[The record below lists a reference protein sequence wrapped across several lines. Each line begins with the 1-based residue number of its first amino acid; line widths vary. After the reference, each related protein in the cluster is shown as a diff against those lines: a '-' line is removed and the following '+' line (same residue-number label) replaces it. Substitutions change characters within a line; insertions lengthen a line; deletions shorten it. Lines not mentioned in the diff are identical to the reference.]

1 MRFFR
6 LFLGAS
12 ALLFG
17 SAAAQA
23 SWHEASSRHFIIYA
37 DENPAELKEFA
48 ESLERFNAAVREARG
63 IADVEPGASSK
74 VTLFVLDDV
83 AAIQKLYGGEGVAG
97 FYQPKATGSVAFVP
111 KKGGSGKWGLSADS
125 IFFHE
130 YMHHLMHED
139 TDRPWPAWVSEG
151 SAEFY
156 ATPKFNPDGSVE
168 FGAPP
173 LYREE
178 ALTPEGALSLKR
190 MLSGDF
196 TYVTYEEYGSLYGR
210 GWMLIHYLAFEPKR
224 RGQLT
229 QYLNGISSGL
239 PAMEAATKAFGDLG
253 KLERELNA
261 YHKRNR
267 FNLTT
272 VPADKLNIPPVTV
285 RSLSAGEA
293 ELIDAKIKLARGGKR
308 LGADALASKASA
320 VAARHPGDA
329 RVQALTAQLENAADD
344 PQAALAAADRAIA
357 ADPKSYL
364 ALVERGHAL
373 MRLAKKDSKNADWNK
388 VRAAFLAANKVDPE
402 AAEPLIAFYRSFVA
416 QDVAPTKNAA
426 DGLVYALALAPQ
438 DEQLRIEIVGHMI
451 DANRLDDARRALLP
465 LAYDPHKG
473 KRRDATLAIFEA
485 LKAGN
490 RTLAREKWGEA
501 QQYFRAD

>member
-17 SAAAQA
+17 SAASHAA
-23 SWHEASSRHFIIYA
+23 WHEASSRHFTIYA
-37 DENPAELKEFA
+37 DDSPAELKKFA
-48 ESLERFNAAVREARG
+48 ESLERFNAAVRVARG
-63 IADVEPGASSK
+63 IEDVEPGASSR

-83 AAIQKLYGGEGVAG
+83 DAIQKLYGGEGVAG

-111 KKGGSGKWGLSADS
+111 RKGGKGKWGLSADS

-139 TDRPWPAWVSEG
+139 TARPWPAWVSEG

-156 ATPKFNPDGSVE
+156 ATPNFKPDGSVE
-168 FGAPP
+168 IGAPP

-178 ALTPEGALSLKR
+178 ALRPEGALSLQR

-196 TYVTYEEYGSLYGR
+196 TYLTQQEYSSIYGR

-224 RGQLT
+224 SGQLT
-229 QYLNGISSGL
+229 RYLNGIASGV
-239 PAMEAATKAFGDLG
+239 PALQAATDAFGDIG
-253 KLERELNA
+253 KLQSELNA
-261 YHKRNR
+261 YYKRNR

-272 VPADKLNIPPVTV
+272 IPADKLSIPPVAV
-285 RSLSAGEA
+285 RPLSAGEA

-308 LGADALASKASA
+308 FAAAALADKAMA
-320 VAARHPGDA
+320 VAARHSGDV
-329 RVQALTAQLENAADD
+329 RVQALTAQLENAAKD
-344 PQAALAAADRAIA
+344 ANGALAAANRALA
-357 ADPKSYL
+357 LDPKSYV
-364 ALVERGHAL
+364 ALIERGHAL
-373 MRLAKKDSKNADWNK
+373 MSLAKATPKSADWSK
-388 VRAAFLAANKVDPE
+388 VRAAFLAANKIDPE
-402 AAEPLIAFYRSFVA
+402 AAEPLIAYYRSFVA
-416 QDVAPTKNAA
+416 QGVAPTTNAV

-438 DEQLRIEIVGHMI
+438 DDQLRIEIVGHMI

-465 LAYDPHKG
+465 LAYNPHKG
-473 KRRDATLAIFEA
+473 KRRDATIAIFDA

-501 QQYFRAD
+501 QQHFRAD

>member
-1 MRFFR
+1 MRLFR
-6 LFLGAS
+6 LLLGAS
-12 ALLFG
+12 ALVFG
-17 SAAAQA
+17 SASAQA
-23 SWHEASSRHFIIYA
+23 AWHEASSRHFTIYA
-37 DENPAELKEFA
+37 DDNPAELKKFA

-63 IADVEPGASSK
+63 IADVEPGASSR
-74 VTLFVLDDV
+74 VTLFVLEDV
-83 AAIQKLYGGEGVAG
+83 DAIQKLYGGEGVAG

-111 KKGGSGKWGLSADS
+111 KKGGSGKWGLSAES

-173 LYREE
+173 LYREG

-190 MLSGDF
+190 MLTGDF
-196 TYVTYEEYGSLYGR
+196 TYLTYQEYGSLYGR
-210 GWMLIHYLAFEPKR
+210 GWMLIHYLAFHPER

-229 QYLNGISSGL
+229 QYLNGIASGV
-239 PAMEAATKAFGDLG
+239 PALEAATNAFGDIA

-261 YHKRNR
+261 YRKRNR

-272 VPADKLNIPPVTV
+272 VPADKLSIPPVTV
-285 RSLSAGEA
+285 RNLSAGEA
-293 ELIDAKIKLARGGKR
+293 ELVDAKIKLARGGKR
-308 LGADALASKASA
+308 LGADALAARAST
-320 VAARHPGDA
+320 VAARHSGDA
-329 RVQALTAQLENAADD
+329 RVQALTAQLENAAKD
-344 PQAALAAADRAIA
+344 PAAALAAADKAISL
-357 ADPKSYL
+357 DPRSYV

-373 MRLAKKDSKNADWNK
+373 MSLAKANPKTADWNK
-388 VRAAFLAANKVDPE
+388 VRAAFLAANKIDPE

-416 QDVAPTKNAA
+416 QGVAPTSNAVE
-426 DGLVYALALAPQ
+426 GLVYALALAPQ
-438 DEQLRIEIVGHMI
+438 DDLLRIEIVGHMI
-451 DANRLDDARRALLP
+451 DANRLDEARRALLP
-465 LAYDPHKG
+465 LAYNPHRG

-501 QQYFRAD
+501 QEHFRAD